1 MVKKVLIR
9 HVDNEAQKL
18 MNFNK
23 NVKIIHLQLL
33 LLKDGLPTMPNS
45 VPKQLSFSTKKL
57 NVATNKMLTDITRGV
72 NRDD

>member
-1 MVKKVLIR
+1 MR

-18 MNFNK
+18 INFNK
-23 NVKIIHLQLL
+23 NVKIIHLQML
-33 LLKDGLPTMPNS
+33 LLKDGLPAMPNP

-57 NVATNKMLTDITRGV
+57 NVATNKMLSDITRGV